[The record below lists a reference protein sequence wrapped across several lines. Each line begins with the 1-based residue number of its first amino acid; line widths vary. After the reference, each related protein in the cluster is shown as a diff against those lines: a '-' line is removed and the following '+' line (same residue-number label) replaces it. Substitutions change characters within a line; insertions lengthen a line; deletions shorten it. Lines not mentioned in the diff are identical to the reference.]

1 MNNLIFFMKKL
12 SIFLLGLYL
21 MSIGVVFSVNANL
34 GVSPISCVP
43 YIYDLASPLTLGQT
57 TIILNIMLIF
67 LQIILLRK
75 AYKPFQLIQFP
86 IVFLFGLFIDM
97 NVRVFHGMVAHD
109 YPTELLLCLLSC
121 LILGFG
127 VFLEVKAS
135 LTFLPGEGLALA
147 ISDTFNVEFDK
158 AKIGTDTS
166 LVIIGII
173 SSFVIMSSV
182 EGIREGTMIAAL
194 LVGFTVRMYNRVF
207 PFVDR
212 LFALE
217 GVGCSTRSDMKV

>member
-1 MNNLIFFMKKL
+1 MNDPIFFVKRLLIFLF
-12 SIFLLGLYL
+12 GLYL

-57 TIILNIMLIF
+57 TIILNVLLIF
-67 LQIILLRK
+67 LQMILLRRS
-75 AYKPFQLIQFP
+75 YKPFQLIQFP
-86 IVFLFGLFIDM
+86 IVFLFGMFIDM
-97 NVRVFHGMVAHD
+97 NARLFHGIVAYD
-109 YPTELLLCLLSC
+109 YPTEMLLCLLSC

-127 VFLEVKAS
+127 VFLEIKAS

-147 ISDTFNVEFDK
+147 IADTFNIEFGK

-166 LVIIGII
+166 LVLIGIV

-182 EGIREGTMIAAL
+182 EGIREGTIIAAL
-194 LVGFTVRMYNRVF
+194 LVGFTVRMYDRIF

-212 LFALE
+212 LFALDDL
-217 GVGCSTRSDMKV
+217 GCSN

>member
-1 MNNLIFFMKKL
+1 MNNPLFFMKKL
-12 SIFLLGLYL
+12 LIFLFGLYL

-57 TIILNIMLIF
+57 TIILNVLLIF
-67 LQIILLRK
+67 LQMILLRK

-86 IVFLFGLFIDM
+86 MVFLFGMFIDM
-97 NVRVFHGMVAHD
+97 NVRVFHGVIAYD

-127 VFLEVKAS
+127 VFLEIKAS

-147 ISDTFNVEFDK
+147 ISDTFNVEFGK

-166 LVIIGII
+166 LVILGVI

-182 EGIREGTMIAAL
+182 EGIREGTVIAAL
-194 LVGFTVRMYNRVF
+194 LVGLTVRMYNRLF

-212 LFALE
+212 LFAVEDL
-217 GVGCSTRSDMKV
+217 GCSN

>member
-1 MNNLIFFMKKL
+1 MNNPLFFMKKL
-12 SIFLLGLYL
+12 LIFLFGLYL

-43 YIYDLASPLTLGQT
+43 YIYDLASPLTVGQT
-57 TIILNIMLIF
+57 TIILNVLLIF
-67 LQIILLRK
+67 LQMILLRK

-86 IVFLFGLFIDM
+86 MVFLFGMFIDM
-97 NVRVFHGMVAHD
+97 NVRVFHGVIAYD

-127 VFLEVKAS
+127 VFLEIKAS

-147 ISDTFNVEFDK
+147 ISDTFNVEFGK

-166 LVIIGII
+166 LVILGVI

-182 EGIREGTMIAAL
+182 EGIREGTIIAAL
-194 LVGFTVRMYNRVF
+194 LVGFTVRVYDRIF

-212 LFALE
+212 LFALDDL
-217 GVGCSTRSDMKV
+217 GCSN

>member
-1 MNNLIFFMKKL
+1 MNDSILFMKKL
-12 SIFLLGLYL
+12 SIFLFGLYL

-43 YIYDLASPLTLGQT
+43 YIYDIASPLTLGQT
-57 TIILNIMLIF
+57 TIILNILLIF

-86 IVFLFGLFIDM
+86 IVFLFGVFIDM
-97 NVRVFHGMVAHD
+97 NARVFQNIVAHD
-109 YPTELLLCLLSC
+109 YPTEMMLCLASC
-121 LILGFG
+121 LIIGLG
-127 VFLEVKAS
+127 VFLEVKAA

-147 ISDTFNVEFDK
+147 ISDTFDIEFGK

-166 LVIIGII
+166 LVILGII

-182 EGIREGTMIAAL
+182 EGIREGTIIAAL
-194 LVGFTVRMYNRVF
+194 LVGFTVRIYNKLF

-212 LFALE
+212 IFALE
-217 GVGCSTRSDMKV
+217 KVDCSN